1 MLKLPFKFRDIQEGT
16 VPEGPNFRSA
26 KKVILDLGGT
36 EISLRLPKH
45 NPKHRESDESIYRK
59 GKCDLYNMGLYQD
72 YNDIGPWKGAGVL
85 CRSFSF
91 YGPFLTGI
99 IGELFFSFT
108 IYKRKFT
115 QSFETLFNP
124 SVFEREVLDL
134 LTLKYSDQ
142 KWRGGSDWHAPCDWN
157 TIDRFDIFAVQYNF
171 KRVIGAGEFC
181 TEFVFPLADDC
192 MARINFSH
200 IQYKAGNLEEL
211 DRFIDRKPMIDLTNN
226 IIDSL
231 QVRFSPQAME
241 QYERAKVECPD
252 AKLSES
258 VGRLKW
264 TTPEEDAKYADYL
277 KNPQKY

>member
-26 KKVILDLGGT
+26 KKVTLNLGGT

-59 GKCDLYNMGLYQD
+59 GLCDLYNMGLYQD
-72 YNDIGPWKGAGVL
+72 YNDIGSWKGAGVL
-85 CRSFSF
+85 YRSFSF

-99 IGELFFSFT
+99 IAELYFSFT

-115 QSFETLFNP
+115 QSSETLFNP
-124 SVFEREVLDL
+124 NIFEREILDF

-142 KWRGGSDWHAPCDWN
+142 KWRGGSDWHAPCNWN
-157 TIDRFDIFAVQYNF
+157 TVDRFDIFSVQYDF
-171 KRVIGAGEFC
+171 KRVIGVGDYYTNLAI
-181 TEFVFPLADDC
+181 PLADDC
-192 MARINFSH
+192 IAIMTCRHVRYRA
-200 IQYKAGNLEEL
+200 AGLEEL
-211 DRFIDRKPMIDLTNN
+211 DRFIDRKPMIDLANN

-231 QVRFSPQAME
+231 RVRFSPQAME
-241 QYERAKVECPD
+241 QYKRAKTENPD

-258 VGRLKW
+258 MERLKW